1 MVKPHR
7 LLWGAWVKWHVLSYL
22 GMKRTKRLK
31 HLLVTDDNS
40 LQYWVNIYRIK
51 QQP

>member
-7 LLWGAWVKWHVLSYL
+7 LLWGAWVKWQVLDYL

-31 HLLVTDDNS
+31 HLIVTDETS
-40 LQYWVNIYRIK
+40 LQYWENIYRIK